1 MKEHSEPSKEETK
14 LQSEQKPQL
23 RSAEEILENHY
34 WRVYGQSH
42 DTYVTNYRINSATH
56 HTVLIGAMKEY
67 ASQFKSQLPIEQ
79 KNELEL
85 IIAEKNIDIIHLR
98 DRIKELESQP
108 LPIEGVEREWISV
121 EERLPQESG
130 RYWCYVVHFGELGR
144 SSEQVNCSY
153 SERHGFT
160 EKLNPM
166 NVTHWM
172 PLPKRPQI

>member
-1 MKEHSEPSKEETK
+1 MKENKEETK
-14 LQSEQKPQL
+14 LQSEQEMTLHELKGNINEVMNEL
-23 RSAEEILENHY
+23 R
-34 WRVYGQSH
+34 YGFT
-42 DTYVTNYRINSATH
+42 DYDEAADR
-56 HTVLIGAMKEY
+56 LFRY

-79 KNELEL
+79 KPFNGCSPTACGCKSLADCPNNQSF
-85 IIAEKNIDIIHLR
+85 ITVQFK
-98 DRIKELESQP
+98 SQP
-108 LPIEGVEREWISV
+108 LPIKGVEREWISV

-172 PLPKRPQI
+172 PLPPPPKKNG

>member
-1 MKEHSEPSKEETK
+1 MKENKEETK
-14 LQSEQKPQL
+14 LQSEQRNWKDAVNKAAT
-23 RSAEEILENHY
+23 SFVENHKDEAV
-34 WRVYGQSH
+34 RSMFG
-42 DTYVTNYRINSATH
+42 H
-56 HTVLIGAMKEY
+56 HFRTFVQGAIWQQEFDSK
-67 ASQFKSQLPIEQ
+67 
-79 KNELEL
+79 
-85 IIAEKNIDIIHLR
+85 
-98 DRIKELESQP
+98 SQP
-108 LPIEGVEREWISV
+108 LPIKGVEREWISV

-172 PLPKRPQI
+172 PLPQRPQK

>member
-1 MKEHSEPSKEETK
+1 MKENKEETK
-14 LQSEQKPQL
+14 LQSEQKQWIDNFL
-23 RSAEEILENHY
+23 DGE
-34 WRVYGQSH
+34 RVMLDEFMY
-42 DTYVTNYRINSATH
+42 NLINKAIHS
-56 HTVLIGAMKEY
+56 Y

-79 KNELEL
+79 KPFNGCSPTACGCKSLADCPNNQSF
-85 IIAEKNIDIIHLR
+85 ITVQFK
-98 DRIKELESQP
+98 SQP
-108 LPIEGVEREWISV
+108 LPIKGVEREWISV

-172 PLPKRPQI
+172 PLPSPPKNG

>member
-1 MKEHSEPSKEETK
+1 MK
-14 LQSEQKPQL
+14 
-23 RSAEEILENHY
+23 
-34 WRVYGQSH
+34 
-42 DTYVTNYRINSATH
+42 
-56 HTVLIGAMKEY
+56 VLIVKVIGGIYPIPDLQWDVKEKLGVDESCQTCGKRKV
-67 ASQFKSQLPIEQ
+67 AILKESTPSHFNGCSPTACGCKSLADCPNNQSFITVQFK
-79 KNELEL
+79 
-85 IIAEKNIDIIHLR
+85 
-98 DRIKELESQP
+98 SQP
-108 LPIEGVEREWISV
+108 LPIKGVEREWISV

-130 RYWCYVVHFGELGR
+130 RYWCYVLHFGELGR